1 VFNAAICVQCRKKTF
16 ATVSANKRLMHGS
29 KELKLFD
36 HFVGAGEGKMRDC
49 NLSLMQPEHA
59 VHGA

>member
-1 VFNAAICVQCRKKTF
+1 
-16 ATVSANKRLMHGS
+16 MHGS

-49 NLSLMQPEHA
+49 NLSLMQPEHS
-59 VHGA
+59 VHGAEFGRLDQFGVRDGDRKQGSFE

>member
-1 VFNAAICVQCRKKTF
+1 
-16 ATVSANKRLMHGS
+16 MHGS